1 MEKQKNMNSLKSGNT
16 KNNTVK
22 TIWFFDSNFEANC
35 GNKVSMGQKVTISS
49 LLLWLFFDYSQGD
62 TSSLFYV
69 SVLFK
74 KNKTEITC
82 LLILLFISSPSDK
95 RESSY
100 VDNKKRTQEEE
111 EERKEKKEEKKKT
124 RKYIYTHPG
133 TDTTKKRTVK
143 ISVDTENWLFFPP
156 LTLLFLP
163 KSTP

>member
-1 MEKQKNMNSLKSGNT
+1 M
-16 KNNTVK
+16 
-22 TIWFFDSNFEANC
+22 
-35 GNKVSMGQKVTISS
+35 
-49 LLLWLFFDYSQGD
+49 FFDYSQGD

-82 LLILLFISSPSDK
+82 LLILLFISSPEDK

-100 VDNKKRTQEEE
+100 VDNKKRRQEEE

-133 TDTTKKRTVK
+133 TDTTKKK
-143 ISVDTENWLFFPP
+143 NCENFR
-156 LTLLFLP
+156 
-163 KSTP
+163 